1 MSHPSEEILIRF
13 ALRDRDALVDQAAI
27 ATHVELCDSCR
38 SFVEDVAEFDRVA
51 ADPQAWWLSSEIL
64 SGKSRAPLL
73 DFRDRLQHEDEDA
86 EKLLGPLLTS
96 SYKFAYADI
105 ARKPAYRTG
114 GVVRLLCREA
124 NRQCER
130 EPLYALTLAET
141 ADLIARA
148 LPDDYY
154 PADNVWRLR
163 GDALVEIAIACRYL
177 GGRFQPAYESL
188 DRATQLYSRLLSC
201 ERDLARIAYVR
212 GTVQW
217 NQQRYE
223 EAVDE
228 ERRAATLFTLVG
240 DSDGVNRARLTEGIV
255 LMRLRDFRAAKNVF
269 QALYASAAETNRDL
283 DRARTASSLSDCLI
297 QTGDTDEALQFAFE
311 AEAIFRAHCL
321 FTEVARVQ
329 WTIAYAM
336 LVAGNVANAILRFRS
351 VLGQF
356 SELGMESDAALAKL
370 DLVEAYVVL
379 GQFQYA
385 LETVSDITRYFTIH
399 QMLPGALTAAAFLQ
413 EAAREERLTRAHV
426 SDVRDYL
433 RRLSN
438 EPELA
443 FVRPE

>member
-1 MSHPSEEILIRF
+1 MSHPSEEILVRF

-51 ADPQAWWLSSEIL
+51 ADPEAWWLSSEIL

-73 DFRDRLQHEDEDA
+73 DFRDRLQREDEDA

-114 GVVRLLCREA
+114 GVVRFLCREA

-177 GGRFQPAYESL
+177 GGRFQPACDAL
-188 DRATQLYSRLLSC
+188 DRAAKAYAHLLVS

-212 GTVQW
+212 GTVLW
-217 NQQRYE
+217 TQQKFT
-223 EAVDE
+223 EAIEE
-228 ERRAATLFTLVG
+228 ERRAAALYAALADNDGFT
-240 DSDGVNRARLTEGIV
+240 RARLMEAIL
-255 LMRLRDFRAAKNVF
+255 LMRLRDFVPAKKAF
-269 QALYASAAETNRDL
+269 QELYASASENDL
-283 DRARTASSLSDCLI
+283 TRARAGSSLADCLI
-297 QTGDTDEALQFAFE
+297 AMGDTGEALRYATE
-311 AEAIFRAHCL
+311 AEQIFRASNL
-321 FTEVARVQ
+321 PTEAARLQ
-329 WTIAYAM
+329 WTIAYAT
-336 LVAGNVANAILRFRS
+336 LVSGNSDEAVSRLQSVVRQLSGLR
-351 VLGQF
+351 
-356 SELGMESDAALAKL
+356 MESDAALAKL
-370 DLVEAYVVL
+370 DLVEAYVAVGRVIDASPVASEIL
-379 GQFQYA
+379 
-385 LETVSDITRYFTIH
+385 RYFKTH
-399 QMLPGALTAAAFLQ
+399 DMLTGALTAAAFVE
-413 EAAREERLTRAHV
+413 EAAKQKRLTRRQV
-426 SDVRDYL
+426 SEVRDYL
-433 RRLSN
+433 KRLGD
-438 EPELA
+438 EPQLA
-443 FVRPE
+443 FIVPD